1 MIEIASWLRLL
12 STAMALLPA
21 LAAAQTFP
29 SKPVRLVVPFAPGG
43 TPDLLARVIAEPLG
57 QALGQTVIVEN
68 KAGAGGAVGAA
79 EVAKAAPDG
88 HVLLMSSV
96 STMTTNPA
104 INPAIQYDPVK
115 DFVPVSNVAATPNV
129 IAVHPSFPARDYKAF
144 AAALRASPDAFSY
157 GTAGNGSVGHLLAEL
172 YKSSAK
178 VYVTHIPYRGSGP
191 ALNDVLAGQL
201 PIIIVDYLPSAL
213 PFIKDKRL
221 VPIVV
226 AAPQRLA
233 GLPDVPTFAE
243 VGLAGVNRM
252 SCPGVSA
259 PKGTPKATVDK
270 LNAALKSVLAMS
282 EVRERIEA
290 TGTIVVGNSADE
302 YQKQVSDELSTYRRV
317 VAEQQLK
324 LE

>member
-1 MIEIASWLRLL
+1 MTVTRSWLRVL
-12 STAMALLPA
+12 STAAALLPA

-43 TPDLLARVIAEPLG
+43 TTDLLARVIAEPLG

-68 KAGAGGAVGAA
+68 KAGAGGALGAA
-79 EVAKAAPDG
+79 EVAKAPTDG

-96 STMTTNPA
+96 STMATNPA
-104 INPAIQYDPVK
+104 INPAIPYDPVK
-115 DFVPVSNVAATPNV
+115 DFVHVINIAATPNV
-129 IAVHPSFPARDYKAF
+129 IAVHPSFPGRDYKAF
-144 AAALRASPDAFSY
+144 AAALRAKPGAYSY
-157 GTAGNGSVGHLLAEL
+157 GSAGNGSVGHLLAEL
-172 YKSSAK
+172 YKNSAK

-191 ALNDVLAGQL
+191 ALNDVVAGQV
-201 PIIIVDYLPSAL
+201 PIIIDNLPSAL

-252 SCPGVSA
+252 SFLGVSA
-259 PKGTPKATVDK
+259 PSGTPRATVDK
-270 LNAALKSVLAMS
+270 LNAALKSVLAMPK
-282 EVRERIEA
+282 VRERIEA
-290 TGTIVVGNSADE
+290 TGAIVVGNSTDE
-302 YQKQVSDELSTYRRV
+302 FQKQVSDELSTYRRV
-317 VAEQQLK
+317 VLEQQLK